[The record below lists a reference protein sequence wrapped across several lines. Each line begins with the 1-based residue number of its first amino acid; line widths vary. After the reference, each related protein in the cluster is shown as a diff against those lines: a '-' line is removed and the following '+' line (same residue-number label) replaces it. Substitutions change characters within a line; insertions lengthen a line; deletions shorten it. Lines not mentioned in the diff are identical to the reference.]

1 MTLKKVKLLLKNR
14 IVLFFGFFVALLLLN
29 LFSTGRVFPTTETK
43 DLWFYSG
50 VFMVLFTV
58 LFIEPYYS
66 SPKNVITNTVPLIL
80 VFLAI
85 KSDIANQTQWWVI
98 VISLILLL
106 IIAVVAMVLDDKNS
120 SPTSFK
126 NRLSERLK
134 NIAIFFGKG
143 KRLYSAIFLYFLL
156 VYYVGQDNLSW
167 YVFWLLVIWAF
178 MLLIDQNDLTNA
190 FLGSKK
196 EKDKSAVGQIFGIES
211 QKMFL
216 VKLFDDSKNLKKFD
230 VVKFN
235 HSMRSSNVTYAGV
248 VFDYYLLNQE
258 RWAKVLQLGNC
269 DNYSKNFI
277 DNTVYVA
284 KGDEKRELTSNLQ
297 INRFAGVVIEGSQI
311 GRIKFQYSKLE
322 DNLQEGDLLEL
333 LVGARRLFY
342 QVVTGSTEKEQL
354 EARNEAGFIEGEAI
368 QLGEWIVS
376 DLSFRKF
383 GWVPQINTP
392 LFLADT
398 SNITVP
404 EFEYPE
410 YKVGNIPGT
419 SLPSLIN
426 LDDAI
431 SHHMAILG
439 VTGSGKSHLARDII
453 TTLKQDTKVICIDFN
468 KEFSKEMQPSP
479 ANIVSAEKAEAIAAN
494 IDWINDELDK
504 FANQQNKVEIAR
516 RKELIRDDLK
526 TEISSF
532 IDSDDF
538 SPVVF
543 ELPDVVN
550 TTGILDYT
558 KNFFRVLFEVAK
570 ERQQAD
576 NPVKVCVVLEEAH
589 TIVPEWN
596 FASSSDKT
604 SQSLVNSISQIALQG
619 RKYGIGF
626 LVIAQRTANV
636 SKTVLTQCNTVICF
650 QAFDETSFN
659 FLSSYVGKD
668 MIGAL
673 PNLKQYHAV
682 ITGKAVK
689 SNIPMIIDLTKE
701 SAS

>member
-1 MTLKKVKLLLKNR
+1 MEKVKLLLKNR
-14 IVLFFGFFVALLLLN
+14 IVLFFGFFVMLLLLN
-29 LFSTGRVFPTTETK
+29 FFSTGRVFPTTETK

-50 VFMVLFTV
+50 IFMVLFTV

-85 KSDIANQTQWWVI
+85 KGDIANQTQWWVI
-98 VISLILLL
+98 VLVLILLL
-106 IIAVVAMVLDDKNS
+106 ITAVVAMVLDDKNS
-120 SPTSFK
+120 SPSALR
-126 NRLSERLK
+126 NRFSERLK

-156 VYYVGQDNLSW
+156 VYYVGQNNLSW
-167 YVFWLLVIWAF
+167 YVFWLLVIWAL

-196 EKDKSAVGQIFGIES
+196 EKDKFAVGQIFGIES

-216 VKLFDDSKNLKKFD
+216 VKLFDDSRDLKKFD
-230 VVKFN
+230 IVKFN
-235 HSMRSSNVTYAGV
+235 HSMRNSNTTYAGI

-258 RWAKVLQLGNC
+258 RWAKVLQLSDC
-269 DNYSKNFI
+269 KKYAKHFI
-277 DNTVYVA
+277 DNTVYIA
-284 KGDEKRELTSNLQ
+284 DGDEKRDLKKSLQ
-297 INRFAGVVIEGSQI
+297 VNDFAGVVIEGSQI
-311 GRIKFQYSKLE
+311 GRIKFEYSKLE
-322 DNLQEGDLLEL
+322 DDLQEGDLLEL
-333 LVGARRLFY
+333 TVGKKRLFY
-342 QVVTGSTEKEQL
+342 QVISGSTDKEQL
-354 EARNEAGFIEGEAI
+354 EAKNEAGFIEGEAV
-368 QLGEWIVS
+368 QLGEWNTAE
-376 DLSFRKF
+376 LSFKKF

-392 LFLADT
+392 LFLANT
-398 SNITVP
+398 SNIHVP
-404 EFEYPE
+404 DFEYPE

-426 LDDAI
+426 LDEAV

-453 TTLKQDTKVICIDFN
+453 TTLQEDTKIICIDFN
-468 KEFSKEMQPSP
+468 KEFAKEMQPVP
-479 ANIVSAEKAEAIAAN
+479 TNIISDEKAQAIASN
-494 IDWINDELDK
+494 IDWINNELDK
-504 FANQQNKVEIAR
+504 FANQQDKAEIGR
-516 RKELIRDDLK
+516 RKEQIRGDLK
-526 TEISSF
+526 EEISSF
-532 IDSDDF
+532 IDSDNF
-538 SPVVF
+538 NPVVF

-576 NPVKVCVVLEEAH
+576 SPVKVCVVLEEAH

-626 LVIAQRTANV
+626 MVIAQRTANV

-689 SNIPMIIDLTKE
+689 SNIPMIIDLTK
-701 SAS
+701 AP